1 MPKSIRLTTKY
12 SGELRVLGIGDTH
25 FPFVNEAKLREVYA
39 VARDLKPTH
48 VIQVGDLYDMYSFS
62 RFSRSLNLIT
72 PKEEMA
78 KGRRMTVDM
87 WENLSRV
94 APKAEKY
101 QLLGNHSLR
110 IWSKIMANAP
120 EYEGLLEEPIQK
132 LFQFKGVTS
141 MPDSRSELVINDIVF
156 NHGWKSN
163 IGDHAR
169 WYGQNTVC
177 GHLHRGGVAFFPMR
191 GKAMW
196 ELNCGFI
203 ADTEQLPLEYGDT
216 KTNSWVAGCGV
227 IDKYGP
233 RFINL

>member
-1 MPKSIRLTTKY
+1 MPKSIRLVRHHQ
-12 SGELRVLGIGDTH
+12 GELRVLGIGDTH
-25 FPFVNEAKLREVYA
+25 FPFVNEKKLQEIYKVAK
-39 VARDLKPTH
+39 DLKPTH
-48 VIQVGDLYDMYSFS
+48 VIQVGDLFDMYSFS

-72 PKEEMA
+72 PKDEMERA
-78 KGRRMTVDM
+78 RKMTVQM
-87 WENLSRV
+87 WKDISRICPG
-94 APKAEKY
+94 ADKY

-110 IWSKIMANAP
+110 IWTKIMANAP
-120 EYEGLLEEPIQK
+120 EYEDLLTEPIQR
-132 LFQFKGVTS
+132 LFKFDGVTS
-141 MPDSRSELVINDIVF
+141 MPDSRSELELNGIVF
-156 NHGWKSN
+156 NHGWKSS

-177 GHLHRGGVAFFPMR
+177 GHLHRGGVAFFPMK

-216 KTNSWVAGCGV
+216 KTNSWVAGVGV